1 MIKTIIK
8 ASLACLLLLGIAQA
22 ESFKVRDIVLQGLE
36 RISPGTVFTY
46 LPVKVGDTFSNAD
59 SAQIIKEL
67 YKTELFSDISLGQD
81 GDVLIV
87 VLQER
92 PGIASLNIVGNKDI
106 ADEQLIES
114 LSDIGIAPGRVLN
127 RSVLGRL
134 ENELLQQ
141 YFSRGK
147 YSVQIKTEM
156 TELSRNRVDIEIQIV
171 EGDAAEIRGVN
182 IVGNQVYEDKELK
195 ESFESGIKPWWKPLS
210 DNEKYSK
217 QRLQADLEKLRS
229 KYLDSGYLN
238 FNVASTQVSISQ
250 DKKDIFITVNVDEGN
265 QYTIKEIKLA
275 GNFVVAKEDLE
286 AQLLI
291 TTDQFFSRSE
301 VVASGERIKNRLS
314 EDGYAFARVNPVP
327 EVNEEDKSVVLTFFI
342 DPGKRV
348 YVRRI
353 NITGNDYSRDEVY
366 RRELRQMEGGW
377 FSQTAIERSRR
388 RVQRLAFVESVE
400 FETIRIPGADDM
412 VDIEIVV
419 AERLAGSFTI
429 GAGLSDSQGA
439 VITTSLSQDNFLGSG
454 KSVSFSINT
463 SKVNTVYDLSYNDP
477 YYTIDGVNRGYGFSY
492 ISTDAEEADI
502 SDYNSDR
509 ISLRTNY
516 GIPLTEDDRVGVTAE
531 LRNTKITTGSNTSDE
546 IRDFLD
552 DNGSN
557 FNNVSLTGVMTH
569 DSRNRRIFGTEGFYQ
584 RGLVELS
591 VPYSDVEYYKID
603 YKNVFLYPLTD
614 IFTLSARSEV
624 GFGDAY
630 GTTSDLPFF
639 EKYRAGGASSVRGYR
654 ANSLGPRDSKD
665 RAYGGNLLTTAGFEV
680 FFPIP
685 ALADAQR
692 FRLGLFTDIGNVY
705 EDIDEW
711 EASELRGSYGLEL
724 NMITGLGGISLS
736 FSSTYNDEAND
747 KTESFQFEFGTSF

>member
-8 ASLACLLLLGIAQA
+8 ASLACLLLFGVAQA
-22 ESFKVRDIVLQGLE
+22 EPFKVRDIVLQGLE

-46 LPVKVGDTFSNAD
+46 LPVKVGDTFSSAD
-59 SAQIIKEL
+59 SAQVIKEL
-67 YKTELFSDISLGQD
+67 YKTELFNDISLGQD

-92 PGIASLNIVGNKDI
+92 PGIASLNIIGNKDI
-106 ADEQLIES
+106 PDDQLIES

-156 TELSRNRVDIEIQIV
+156 TELSRNRVDIEIQIA

-182 IVGNQVYEDKELK
+182 IVGNQVYKDKELK
-195 ESFESGIKPWWKPLS
+195 KSFESGSKPWWKPLS

-229 KYLDSGYLN
+229 KYLNSGYLN

-275 GNFVVAKEDLE
+275 GTFVVAKEDLE

-291 TTDQFFSRSE
+291 ATDQFFSRSE
-301 VVASGERIKNRLS
+301 VVASAEGIKNRLS

-327 EVNEEDKSVVLTFFI
+327 DVNEEDKSVVLTFFI

-366 RRELRQMEGGW
+366 RREFRQMEGGW
-377 FSQTAIERSRR
+377 FSQTAIEISRR

-412 VDIEIVV
+412 VDIEVV
-419 AERLAGSFTI
+419 VSERLAGSFTI

-492 ISTDAEEADI
+492 ISVDAEKADI
-502 SDYNSDR
+502 SDFNTDELSF
-509 ISLRTNY
+509 RTNY
-516 GIPLTEDDRVGVTAE
+516 GIPLTEDDRVGATAE
-531 LRNTKITTGSNTSDE
+531 ISHTKVTTGTDTSEE
-546 IRDFLD
+546 IYNFLQ
-552 DNGSN
+552 DNGSKFTN
-557 FNNVSLTGVMTH
+557 INVSGNITH
-569 DSRNRRIFGTEGFYQ
+569 DTRNRRIFGTEGFYQ
-584 RGLVELS
+584 RARVELA
-591 VPYSDVEYYKID
+591 VPMSGLEYYKVD
-603 YKNVFLYPLTD
+603 YKNIFLYPLTD
-614 IFTLSARSEV
+614 IFTLSTRSQV
-624 GFGDAY
+624 GYGDSY
-630 GTTSDLPFF
+630 GDTTDLPFF
-639 EKYRAGGASSVRGYR
+639 QKYRAGGSSSVRGYR

-665 RAYGGNLLTTAGFEV
+665 RAYGGNLLTTAGVEL
-680 FFPIP
+680 FFPVP
-685 ALADAQR
+685 ALADSKN
-692 FRLGLFTDIGNVY
+692 FRLGLFSDIGNVY
-705 EDIDEW
+705 ADVDEW

-736 FSSTYNDEAND
+736 FAGTYNDEPDD

>member
-92 PGIASLNIVGNKDI
+92 PGIASLDIVGNKDI

-195 ESFESGIKPWWKPLS
+195 ESFESGSKPWWKPLS

-327 EVNEEDKSVVLTFFI
+327 DVNEEDKSVVLTFFI

-516 GIPLTEDDRVGVTAE
+516 GIPLTEDDRIGVTAE

>member
-8 ASLACLLLLGIAQA
+8 ASLACLLLFGVAQA

-59 SAQIIKEL
+59 SAIVIKEL
-67 YKTELFSDISLGQD
+67 YKTELFNDISLGQD

-87 VLQER
+87 VLEER
-92 PGIASLNIVGNKDI
+92 PGIASLKIVGNKDI

-114 LSDIGIAPGRVLN
+114 LADIGIAPGRVLN

-147 YSVQIKTEM
+147 YSVQMKTEM
-156 TELSRNRVDIEIQIV
+156 TELSRNRVDIEIQIS
-171 EGDAAEIRGVN
+171 EGEAAEIRGVN
-182 IVGNQVYEDKELK
+182 IIGNQVYEDKELK

-229 KYLDSGYLN
+229 KYLNTGYLN

-250 DKKDIFITVNVDEGN
+250 DKKDIFITVNVDEGD
-265 QYTIKEIKLA
+265 QYKIKEIKLA
-275 GNFVVAKEDLE
+275 GTFVVAKEELE
-286 AQLLI
+286 SKLLA
-291 TTDQFFSRSE
+291 TTEQFFSRAE
-301 VVASGERIKNRLS
+301 VVASAEAIKNRLS

-327 EVNEEDKSVVLTFFI
+327 DVNEEDKTVVLTFFI

-377 FSQTAIERSRR
+377 FSQTGIEASRR

-412 VDIEIVV
+412 VDINMTV

-439 VITTSLSQDNFLGSG
+439 VITTSLSQENFLGTG
-454 KSVSFSINT
+454 KSVAFSINT
-463 SKVNTVYDLSYNDP
+463 SKVNTVYDVSYNDP

-492 ISTDAEEADI
+492 ISTDAKEADI
-502 SDYNSDR
+502 SDYNSDQ
-509 ISLRTNY
+509 ISVRTNY
-516 GIPLTEDDRVGVTAE
+516 GIPLTEEDRIGANVE
-531 LRNTKITTGSNTSDE
+531 LRKTKITKGSDASDE
-546 IRDFLD
+546 IDEFLE
-552 DNGSN
+552 DNGSDFIN
-557 FNNVSLTGVMTH
+557 LSISSYLSH
-569 DSRNRRIFGTEGFYQ
+569 DSRNRRVFGTEGFYQ
-584 RGLVELS
+584 RGGVELS
-591 VPYSDVEYYKID
+591 LPYSDVEYYKLD
-603 YKNVFLYPLTD
+603 YKNIFLYPLTD
-614 IFTLSARSEV
+614 IFTISARSNI
-624 GFGDAY
+624 GYGDAY
-630 GTTSDLPFF
+630 GSTTDLPFF
-639 EKYRAGGASSVRGYR
+639 EKYRAGGSSSVRGYK
-654 ANSLGPRDSKD
+654 ANSLGPRDSAD
-665 RAYGGNLLTTAGFEV
+665 RAFGGNLKTTAGLEV
-680 FFPIP
+680 FFPVP
-685 ALADAQR
+685 ALADSKS
-692 FRLGLFTDIGNVY
+692 FRLGVFTDIGNVY
-705 EDIDEW
+705 EDVDEFKT
-711 EASELRGSYGLEL
+711 SELRGSYGMEL

-736 FSSTYNDEAND
+736 FSSAYNDEEND